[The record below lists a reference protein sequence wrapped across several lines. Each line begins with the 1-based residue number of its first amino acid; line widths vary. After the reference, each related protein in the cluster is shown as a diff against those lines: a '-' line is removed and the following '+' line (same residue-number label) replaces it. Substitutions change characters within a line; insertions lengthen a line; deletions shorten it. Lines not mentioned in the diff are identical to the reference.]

1 MKPWL
6 IYAIFSMIF
15 AGLTSV
21 LAKAG
26 MTSIG
31 ADLGLGIRTAIV
43 LIFVLITIV
52 SGQGFAGIE
61 SITRK
66 DLLFLSAS
74 ALATAL
80 SWVCYYRAMKEGPV
94 SYVASIDKAS
104 ILITLAFSIIWLREP
119 ASPKLLLGGG
129 LVFAGL
135 LVLVWK

>member
-6 IYAIFSMIF
+6 IYAVFSMIF

-26 MTSIG
+26 MQSIDP
-31 ADLGLGIRTAIV
+31 DLGLGIRTTIV
-43 LIFVLITIV
+43 LVFVFLTIQFGKGF
-52 SGQGFAGIE
+52 SGLGTVTG
-61 SITRK
+61 R

-80 SWVCYYRAMKEGPV
+80 SWICYYRAMKEGPV

-104 ILITLAFSIIWLREP
+104 ILITLAFSLIFLKEE
-119 ASPKLLLGGG
+119 ASPKVFLGGG
-129 LVFAGL
+129 LIFSGL
-135 LVLVWK
+135 VVLVWK